1 MSDIKST
8 KKQKRTSTMQK
19 MTEQYNLVDVVV
31 NPTAAMDIYK
41 RLRQYEQTDVEP
53 YEITRLRNRVKML
66 VALTNALRKELS
78 NRAK

>member
-66 VALTNALRKELS
+66 VALTNAVRKELS